1 MLKKE
6 HIRQVSSEKV
16 VGFTKETFARLI
28 KTIDESDGYLNDI
41 EKVASLVLLSKV
53 IYDSGCETIG
63 EEGVELILESVK
75 YTKEKDDGER
85 SENN

>member
-6 HIRQVSSEKV
+6 HIRQASSEKV

-53 IYDSGCETIG
+53 IYDSICETIG
-63 EEGVELILESVK
+63 E
-75 YTKEKDDGER
+75 
-85 SENN
+85 

>member
-6 HIRQVSSEKV
+6 HIRQASSEKV
-16 VGFTKETFARLI
+16 VSFTKETFARLI

-53 IYDSGCETIG
+53 IYDSSCETIG
-63 EEGVELILESVK
+63 EEGVELILESIE
-75 YTKEKDDGER
+75 YTKEKDDGQRKED
-85 SENN
+85 N